1 MMIKTTRSPT
11 KSTRTASQNDK
22 QINIDNVLLK
32 QLNVKDQQIAN
43 LQKALDQQQQLQLA
57 TVAKNRELKKHSEI
71 K

>member
-1 MMIKTTRSPT
+1 MMIKTT

-57 TVAKNRELKKHSEI
+57 TVAKNRELKKTFRN
-71 K
+71 